1 MGRVG
6 DFYLN
11 KHALFLSLGCC
22 DMGKHYVRTFKL
34 CVCVFFFKFCFIFK
48 LYIIVLALPNIK
60 MNPSQ

>member
-34 CVCVFFFKFCFIFK
+34 CVCVCVF
-48 LYIIVLALPNIK
+48 VLFLNFT
-60 MNPSQ
+60 